1 MNPSAFLAL
10 QDLDT
15 ALDVITHQRPRWP
28 AVLAHHEAAAA
39 IAEHA
44 AGLAEARQRSD
55 AAQAAIEAS
64 EHAAG
69 ELTKKRSR
77 LEAQLKTVIA
87 PREAEALMHEID
99 TINAHR
105 SDLDDQELAA
115 LDEQAQG
122 EAAAAALTA
131 ELPAR
136 EASLTAAQAQLA
148 AAHATVDAEVASLR
162 EQREAVVA
170 GLGAEST
177 ALYER
182 VRKQFGG
189 VGVARLEGSH
199 CSGCHMDLSP
209 RELDLVKAVP
219 ADTLAECPQ
228 CGRIIVR

>member
-1 MNPSAFLAL
+1 
-10 QDLDT
+10 
-15 ALDVITHQRPRWP
+15 
-28 AVLAHHEAAAA
+28 
-39 IAEHA
+39 
-44 AGLAEARQRSD
+44 
-55 AAQAAIEAS
+55 
-64 EHAAG
+64 
-69 ELTKKRSR
+69 
-77 LEAQLKTVIA
+77 
-87 PREAEALMHEID
+87 MHEID
-99 TINAHR
+99 TINAQR

-115 LDEQAQG
+115 LDEQSQG
-122 EAAAAALTA
+122 EATAAGLSA
-131 ELPAR
+131 ELPAH
-136 EASLTAAQAQLA
+136 EQSLAAAQAQLA
-148 AAHATVDAEVASLR
+148 AAHASVDAEIASLR
-162 EQREAVVA
+162 QQREAAVA

>member
-1 MNPSAFLAL
+1 MRRS
-10 QDLDT
+10 T
-15 ALDVITHQRPRWP
+15 PRGP
-28 AVLAHHEAAAA
+28 
-39 IAEHA
+39 
-44 AGLAEARQRSD
+44 G
-55 AAQAAIEAS
+55 
-64 EHAAG
+64 
-69 ELTKKRSR
+69 
-77 LEAQLKTVIA
+77 
-87 PREAEALMHEID
+87 
-99 TINAHR
+99 
-105 SDLDDQELAA
+105 
-115 LDEQAQG
+115 
-122 EAAAAALTA
+122 
-131 ELPAR
+131 
-136 EASLTAAQAQLA
+136 
-148 AAHATVDAEVASLR
+148 LR